1 MKGDEKMKTAEE
13 IYSEMKNVFYEES
26 GHSVADDCDMGVR
39 LYAAAV
45 QAEALYYYGQWVTRQ
60 AYPQTADGEYLDN
73 HGSMRGLLRKAA
85 VKAEGYVSFYITHAA
100 DYDIAV
106 PQGTVCADAGGNAFV
121 TAEEGKI
128 SAGETLCTVKCEAVE
143 AGKAGN
149 VPSDTVIFMTHIP
162 VGIEGCVNTAA
173 FTGGAD
179 AEDDESFRERILE
192 SYKNAPNGA
201 NAAWYKETALAVKGV
216 SAASVVPCAEGAG
229 SVDVIVVSENMTADA
244 ALLKTVS
251 DAFEGKRE
259 LGINV
264 SVKAP
269 TALKV
274 NVSAEVKV
282 KAGFEAEKVLKAAES
297 ELISV
302 FKPGLLGKSL
312 YISDL
317 AAALMKTEGVESYH
331 ITAPTSDILASAA
344 VLPAAGEIS
353 VGRWY

>member
-60 AYPQTADGEYLDN
+60 AYPQTAEGEYLDN
-73 HGSMRGLLRKAA
+73 HGSMRGLMRKAA
-85 VKAEGYVSFYITHAA
+85 VKAVGDISFYITNTA
-100 DYDIAV
+100 DYDIEV
-106 PQGTVCADAGGNAFV
+106 PMGTVCADAAGFAFI
-121 TAEEGKI
+121 TAEDGKI

-149 VPSDTVIFMTHIP
+149 VPSDTVIFMTHAP

-179 AEDDESFRERILE
+179 TEDDESFRERILE

-201 NAAWYKETALAVKGV
+201 NAAWYKDTALSVKGV
-216 SAASVVPCAEGAG
+216 SAASVVPCADGAG
-229 SVDVIVVSENMTADA
+229 TVDVTVVSGDMTADA
-244 ALLKTVS
+244 ALLKAVS

-259 LGINV
+259 LGIEVN
-264 SVKAP
+264 VKAP
-269 TALKV
+269 AVLRV
-274 NVSAEVKV
+274 NVSAEIKV
-282 KAGFEAEKVLKAAES
+282 KAGFEAENVLKAVEN
-297 ELISV
+297 EILSV
-302 FKPGLLGKSL
+302 FKPALLGKNL
-312 YISDL
+312 YISDF
-317 AAALMKTEGVESYH
+317 AAAIMKTQGVESYH
-331 ITAPTSDILASAA
+331 ITAPTSDILASAS